1 MCNFASKNIKTT
13 IMKIKE
19 FEIKNLYGKYSFKS
33 QLDEK
38 VNIIIGNN
46 GTFKTTLLR
55 IINGISSFELPK
67 DFFYIDSAEIKENNS
82 LSVKYYEYHTSV
94 SELGEKAKENNLL
107 KQMYEKVLSDTQTI
121 KQKNNI
127 TVNYNILT
135 AFQDGKEIEDDDYS
149 KQVKVNIISTF
160 DVKGD
165 GNDKEKSFLDSVL
178 EKLQSDYGYY
188 LSDLMNELTEHIS
201 SSSSITKVELDKINE
216 RKNIFINLVNES
228 FAETGKR
235 LNPDSAKLKFDKD
248 GEIIETKKLSSGEKQ
263 LLIILLTVLLER
275 GEEFILML
283 DEPEISMHISWQYKL
298 IDMILQLNPNVQ
310 IILTTHSPMIFADG
324 WGDKAIYMDKIT
336 KTGK

>member
-1 MCNFASKNIKTT
+1 
-13 IMKIKE
+13 MKIKE

-107 KQMYEKVLSDTQTI
+107 KQTYEKVLSDTQTI

-135 AFQDGKEIEDDDYS
+135 AFQNGKVIEDDDYS
-149 KQVKVNIISTF
+149 KQVKANIISTF

-165 GNDKEKSFLDSVL
+165 GNDKEKSILDSIL

-188 LSDLMNELTEHIS
+188 LSDLMKELTEHIS
-201 SSSSITKVELDKINE
+201 SNSSITKVELDKINE

-228 FAETGKR
+228 FAETGKQ
-235 LNPDSAKLKFDKD
+235 LNPDSAKLKFVKD
-248 GEIIETKKLSSGEKQ
+248 DEIIETKNLSSGEKQ

>member
-1 MCNFASKNIKTT
+1 
-13 IMKIKE
+13 MKIKE
-19 FEIKNLYGKYSFKS
+19 FEIENLYGKYSFKS
-33 QLDEK
+33 LLDEK
-38 VNIIIGNN
+38 VNIIVGNN

-55 IINGISSFELPK
+55 IINGISSFVLPK
-67 DFFYIDSAEIKENNS
+67 DFFYIVSAEIKENNN
-82 LSVKYYEYHTSV
+82 LSVKYNEYHTTV
-94 SELGEKAKENNLL
+94 SELGEKAKENHVL
-107 KQMYEKVLSDTQTI
+107 KQMYEKVLSDIQAI

-135 AFQDGKEIEDDDYS
+135 AFQNGKEIEDDDYS
-149 KQVKVNIISTF
+149 KQVKVNFISTF
-160 DVKGD
+160 DIKGD
-165 GNDKEKSFLDSVL
+165 GNDKEISLLDSL
-178 EKLQSDYGYY
+178 LDKLQSDYGYY
-188 LSDLMNELTEHIS
+188 LSDLMKELTEHIS

-228 FAETGKR
+228 FAETGKQ
-235 LNPDSAKLKFDKD
+235 LNPDSAKLRFNKD
-248 GEIIETKKLSSGEKQ
+248 NEIIEAKNLSSGEKQ

-275 GEEFILML
+275 GQEYILML

-298 IDMILQLNPNVQ
+298 IDMILLLNPNVQ